1 MRTVLTCLLFC
12 AIVQGCARFGK
23 TIPIAVF
30 DGDIGEPVSGATVS
44 VTYDNMVYGLD
55 LFPPH
60 DDEEK
65 TGADGVAKVK
75 VCRTDTI
82 LDAMAFASRGATIGV
97 SAPGYL
103 GYGGYPR
110 DYVPPTFQRRKVN
123 GKDGYAVPI
132 YKLPAPQIVIVLPDN
147 YRGPVRITRKFP
159 NRWVQ
164 DEPGKRV
171 FEFTASAQGEVN
183 IDASPLLYRINDWN
197 FRERFQGGPAGTF
210 RFRYASGR
218 EIPRTSAST
227 FSMLKARAILATQ
240 PALRYPPAMRDSPK
254 VQAMIEREKKI
265 EKMAATRRAPTSRPA
280 EFGVDFI
287 TSDVGLPWA
296 EPPQKRSLF
305 VVGGEQ
311 EMLRFYEAHRPPPF
325 QRVAQTQPTTG
336 PTIIKDSDQFEKV
349 WNLR

>member
-1 MRTVLTCLLFC
+1 MRNVVISDVFC
-12 AIVQGCARFGK
+12 AILQGCARFGR
-23 TIPIAVF
+23 TVPIAVF
-30 DGDIGEPVSGATVS
+30 DGDTGELVSGAKVR
-44 VTYDNMVYGLD
+44 VTYDSMAYGWD

-60 DDEEK
+60 DDEQT

-75 VCRTDTI
+75 VCRTNTM
-82 LDAMAFASRGATIGV
+82 LDAMAFAARDATIGV
-97 SAPGYL
+97 TAPGYL
-103 GYGGYPR
+103 GYGGYPK

-123 GKDGYAVPI
+123 GKDVYAVPI
-132 YKLPAPQIVIVLPDN
+132 YKLPAPQIVIVLPDG

-171 FEFTASAQGEVN
+171 FEFTASAQGDVN
-183 IDASPLLYRINDWN
+183 IDASPLLYRINAGN
-197 FRERFQGGPAGTF
+197 FLERIQQGDGGTF

-227 FSMLKARAILATQ
+227 FSRLKAHAMLATQ
-240 PALRYPPAMRDSPK
+240 PALRYPPAMRDSPGI
-254 VQAMIEREKKI
+254 QAMIERDKKI
-265 EKMAATRRAPTSRPA
+265 DQMAATRRAPTPRPA

-311 EMLRFYEAHRPPPF
+311 EMLRFYETYMPPPF
-325 QRVAQTQPTTG
+325 QRFAQTWPTTG
-336 PTIIKDSDQFEKV
+336 PTIIKDTEQFEKV

>member
-1 MRTVLTCLLFC
+1 M
-12 AIVQGCARFGK
+12 A
-23 TIPIAVF
+23 
-30 DGDIGEPVSGATVS
+30 
-44 VTYDNMVYGLD
+44 YGWD

-60 DDEEK
+60 DDEQT
-65 TGADGVAKVK
+65 TGTDGVAKVK

-103 GYGGYPR
+103 GYGGYPK
-110 DYVPPTFQRRKVN
+110 DHVPPTFQRRKVN
-123 GKDGYAVPI
+123 GKDVYAVPI
-132 YKLPAPQIVIVLPDN
+132 YKLPAPQIVIVLPDD

-164 DEPGKRV
+164 DKPGRRE
-171 FEFTASAQGEVN
+171 FEFTASAQGDVN
-183 IDASPLLYRINDWN
+183 IDASPLLYRMNDWD
-197 FRERFQGGPAGTF
+197 FLERMQRGDGGTF
-210 RFRYASGR
+210 HFRYASGR

-227 FSMLKARAILATQ
+227 FSMLKAHAMLATQ

-254 VQAMIEREKKI
+254 VQAMIEREKEREKI
-265 EKMAATRRAPTSRPA
+265 AATRRAPTPRPP

-311 EMLRFYEAHRPPPF
+311 EMLRFYEAYWPKPF
-325 QRVAQTQPTTG
+325 QYISQTRPTTG
-336 PTIIKDSDQFEKV
+336 PTIIKSSDHFEKV

>member
-1 MRTVLTCLLFC
+1 MRTVLICVVFC
-12 AIVQGCARFGK
+12 AILQGCARFGR
-23 TIPIAVF
+23 TVPIAVF
-30 DGDIGEPVSGATVS
+30 DGDTGEPVSGATVS
-44 VTYDNMVYGLD
+44 VSYDNMVYGLD

-60 DDEEK
+60 DDEK
-65 TGADGVAKVK
+65 TTGADGVAKVK

-97 SAPGYL
+97 TAPGYL
-103 GYGGYPR
+103 TYGGYPR

-123 GKDGYAVPI
+123 GKDVYAVPI
-132 YKLPAPQIVIVLPDN
+132 YKLPAPQIEIVLPND

-159 NRWVQ
+159 NRWLQ

-171 FEFTASAQGEVN
+171 FEITASAQGDVN

-197 FRERFQGGPAGTF
+197 FRERFEGGPPGTF

-227 FSMLKARAILATQ
+227 FSRLKAHAMLAAQ
-240 PALRYPPAMRDSPK
+240 PALRYPPAMRDSPRF
-254 VQAMIEREKKI
+254 QAMIERDKEREKI
-265 EKMAATRRAPTSRPA
+265 AATRRAPTPRPP

-311 EMLRFYEAHRPPPF
+311 EMLRFYETYMPPPF
-325 QRVAQTQPTTG
+325 QRFAQTRPTTG